1 MIRIME
7 VALMSKGKDMTAAE
21 NNGGEVSKGAAPF
34 TMLNYI
40 LFAAG
45 LLDIILGWFLL
56 RAGRITIAPIMLI
69 LGYCVIIPMAIILRK
84 KQPEN
89 G

>member
-1 MIRIME
+1 MADKKKAKPAKTE
-7 VALMSKGKDMTAAE
+7 DTA
-21 NNGGEVSKGAAPF
+21 GGKGAAPF
-34 TMLNYI
+34 TMVNYV

-45 LLDIILGWFLL
+45 LLVIVAGWFLL

-69 LGYCVIIPMAIILRK
+69 AGYCVIIPMAIILRRK
-84 KQPEN
+84 RPEN